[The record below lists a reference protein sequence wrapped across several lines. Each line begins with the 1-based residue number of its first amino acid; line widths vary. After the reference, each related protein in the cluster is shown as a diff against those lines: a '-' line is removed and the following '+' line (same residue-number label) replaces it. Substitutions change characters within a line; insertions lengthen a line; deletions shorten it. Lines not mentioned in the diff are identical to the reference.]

1 MRNKTEQNLE
11 RNNIRSNS
19 YNIKNNNY
27 FQQSNNFGM
36 VKSIQEI
43 KNLENNGERNEMNE
57 NINQLIG
64 SYDLKLIDKNSNND
78 NRNINNFRKNESHFR
93 QSNKKMLN
101 NMHKQSKDI
110 NEYPQDKIKTQEPLK
125 ININGTF
132 INIIYLLDTTYSM
145 KKNKDIIYS
154 LKNIND
160 TLKSQFKNIQFGF
173 VLYKD
178 FYFEPSSLE
187 LYQSHIKVYPPSKAS
202 FINDEINFIGGYD
215 YAEDWANAYYEIS
228 QLKLNYNYQNIIIH
242 FCDSGAHGEKF
253 SDYDHK
259 NKQVKLLL
267 RALELCAKK
276 KFKIIGLLYNE
287 FARKSFL
294 ACSKIYE
301 GYYNLVDLTLD
312 DMTEENNF
320 YNIILEN
327 INYALKNEKN
337 MTFLDDYSQIID
349 FENDFDW
356 GKKKVNMTKLI
367 NIKNRDNNNS
377 KYIFLP
383 KLNGDNIKEINKFV
397 KSSSNLY
404 LDPNTGI
411 YDNCNF
417 LIKTGIKQG
426 CIGDCYLISPIIS
439 LIYNKIPLLNI
450 YFTKLIMIKIQKTS
464 KCIYMKMV

>member
-1 MRNKTEQNLE
+1 MLNRPKTSTIFIPKNNSSCDLFNLNNNNSSLANFERVNKYNRKEASCNKNNKNTIKNNEVLINNNLSQSSKLNIEGNDMNLKKNFVRNKTEQNLE

-27 FQQSNNFGM
+27 FLHTNNFGM
-36 VKSIQEI
+36 EKNIQEI
-43 KNLENNGERNEMNE
+43 KNLENNNKRNKMNE

-78 NRNINNFRKNESHFR
+78 NRNINNFLKNESHFR

-187 LYQSHIKVYPPSKAS
+187 QYQSHIKVYPPSKVS

-259 NKQVKLLL
+259 NKQ
-267 RALELCAKK
+267 
-276 KFKIIGLLYNE
+276 
-287 FARKSFL
+287 
-294 ACSKIYE
+294 
-301 GYYNLVDLTLD
+301 
-312 DMTEENNF
+312 
-320 YNIILEN
+320 
-327 INYALKNEKN
+327 
-337 MTFLDDYSQIID
+337 
-349 FENDFDW
+349 
-356 GKKKVNMTKLI
+356 
-367 NIKNRDNNNS
+367 
-377 KYIFLP
+377 
-383 KLNGDNIKEINKFV
+383 
-397 KSSSNLY
+397 
-404 LDPNTGI
+404 
-411 YDNCNF
+411 
-417 LIKTGIKQG
+417 
-426 CIGDCYLISPIIS
+426 
-439 LIYNKIPLLNI
+439 
-450 YFTKLIMIKIQKTS
+450 
-464 KCIYMKMV
+464 